1 MSYFHGNL
9 LVTRVVTFL
18 IPLCAV
24 ADWRFNLKAGRNGEK
39 EESSSGKWIWRRYWK
54 PSFPCFLPLSIF
66 TSTSTFI
73 SVSISSQFLPC
84 LVPIRWET
92 QNNSKNN
99 QSVTETTQP
108 QSQAHSFC
116 CCLLAFFYSMCI
128 QSIYWEY
135 HPPSTYYIQGMKM
148 GSSTKYNWGI
158 SQEHSMSCFNKYNPK
173 FIN

>member
-1 MSYFHGNL
+1 MFYFHGNL
-9 LVTRVVTFL
+9 LVTRVVTSLF
-18 IPLCAV
+18 PLCAV
-24 ADWRFNLKAGRNGEK
+24 ADWSFNLKTGRNGEK

-73 SVSISSQFLPC
+73 SISISSQFLPC

-116 CCLLAFFYSMCI
+116 CCLLSFILCTFKAFI
-128 QSIYWEY
+128 GNIT
-135 HPPSTYYIQGMKM
+135 HRLYI
-148 GSSTKYNWGI
+148 SYTKHENGKQHKVQLRYKLRT
-158 SQEHSMSCFNKYNPK
+158 QYVMFQ
-173 FIN
+173 